1 MKAIEYGAAD
11 ALTML
16 PMDLLAKPILDPLD
30 VDHPDDEIVVTT
42 KRAMTRIALVAVE
55 TGGRFEREGIKHD
68 PMSWMLAPRRL
79 FGGSTA
85 IEACQQLEHCRRSI
99 LVHGLGLGL
108 DVTPNVID
116 ALVADEG
123 HEPEDSGDG
132 PANEAD
138 NIDRKEL
145 SEFID
150 TRKRGRRRRRDGS
163 GPTARPS
170 LWTAT
175 MCFSSDTLMVNAF
188 HASIASNVLDVVDRL
203 RAHYGDDIAL
213 TADIREGFHQAVP
226 ITLALVPAPIAD
238 LLKRIEAGPQF
249 GPDPERF
256 AINVEQRIQP

>member
-1 MKAIEYGAAD
+1 MEVMECEAAS
-11 ALTML
+11 ALTKI
-16 PMDLLAKPILDPLD
+16 PVGLACKPILDPLD
-30 VDHPDDEIVVTT
+30 ADRPDDEIVVTT
-42 KRAMTRIALVAVE
+42 RRAMTRIALVAVE
-55 TGGRFEREGIKHD
+55 TAGRFEREGIKHD

-108 DVTPNVID
+108 DVAPDAID
-116 ALVADEG
+116 ALVEDEG
-123 HEPEDSGDG
+123 RAPEESDDG

-138 NIDRKEL
+138 RENYKEL
-145 SEFID
+145 SEFLD
-150 TRKRGRRRRRDGS
+150 TRKKGRRRRRDGS

-188 HASIASNVLDVVDRL
+188 HASIACDVLDVVDRL
-203 RAHYGDDIAL
+203 RAHYGDDVAM